1 MTARYEPLFNH
12 WPVRTLV
19 GFAVALA
26 SPFVAS
32 WYLHAPSGGWVAA
45 LTMGV
50 ALWLPAQLLTD
61 RYVHKY
67 PQRYFPYLIA
77 CHLKGATVM
86 TVIGFVLWITGL
98 VPAASAEVFWL
109 AVLILVLVD
118 FLLSVPRRHER
129 DAAIERPGGE
139 TPRPE
144 RPPPE
149 PVQVD
154 AAAVLR
160 ALPSDTPAPIAAA
173 LRAGLPA
180 SEGVASSVVTLRDM
194 NDGSAADEAALVVG
208 TLPLNNVNRLN
219 NYLKYCSARVAMGGY
234 FAASYVPM
242 ETALARLK
250 ARYPAWLYP
259 AAYLW
264 HFVRYRTLPKIPWL
278 DRIYF
283 SPLFA
288 GIDRMARSITGGRD
302 RALTKAE
309 VWGRLAYY
317 GMEVIHESEA
327 DDLRYTIAQRV
338 AMPVANRKP
347 SYYAVVALEK
357 VGLDGKVIRLHKIRS
372 MYPFSEFLQKKIFQT
387 HGLSNTGKFR
397 DDFRLTDYGP
407 LIRRSWIDEIPGI
420 FDWLRGDVKLVGMRA
435 TSPHFLSLYPEL
447 VYRLYIQVKPG
458 LVPPIFD
465 EKTTGFDEIVAIE
478 EEYLTRYLQAPI
490 RTDLLY
496 FWYTFRDIFIRKV
509 RSA

>member
-1 MTARYEPLFNH
+1 
-12 WPVRTLV
+12 
-19 GFAVALA
+19 
-26 SPFVAS
+26 
-32 WYLHAPSGGWVAA
+32 
-45 LTMGV
+45 
-50 ALWLPAQLLTD
+50 
-61 RYVHKY
+61 
-67 PQRYFPYLIA
+67 
-77 CHLKGATVM
+77 
-86 TVIGFVLWITGL
+86 
-98 VPAASAEVFWL
+98 
-109 AVLILVLVD
+109 
-118 FLLSVPRRHER
+118 
-129 DAAIERPGGE
+129 
-139 TPRPE
+139 
-144 RPPPE
+144 
-149 PVQVD
+149 
-154 AAAVLR
+154 
-160 ALPSDTPAPIAAA
+160 
-173 LRAGLPA
+173 
-180 SEGVASSVVTLRDM
+180 
-194 NDGSAADEAALVVG
+194 
-208 TLPLNNVNRLN
+208 
-219 NYLKYCSARVAMGGY
+219 
-234 FAASYVPM
+234 
-242 ETALARLK
+242 
-250 ARYPAWLYP
+250 
-259 AAYLW
+259 
-264 HFVRYRTLPKIPWL
+264 
-278 DRIYF
+278 
-283 SPLFA
+283 
-288 GIDRMARSITGGRD
+288 MARSITGGRD